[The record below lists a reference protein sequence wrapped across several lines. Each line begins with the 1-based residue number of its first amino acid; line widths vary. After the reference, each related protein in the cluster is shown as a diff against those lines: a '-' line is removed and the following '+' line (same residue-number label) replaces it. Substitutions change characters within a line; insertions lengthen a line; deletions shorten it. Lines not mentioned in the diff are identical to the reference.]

1 MATEHSD
8 LDRFA
13 VARAVADAVLY
24 EGYVLYPYRASA
36 PKNQV
41 RWQFGVLVPAS
52 VSARDVSERSSLQT
66 ECLVD
71 LGRAAGSVAPKVWV
85 RVRFLQVQQRMI
97 EAADEPDVFV
107 PSPTSRSM
115 ARCMSTGTKPSSG

>member
-1 MATEHSD
+1 M
-8 LDRFA
+8 
-13 VARAVADAVLY
+13 LY

-52 VSARDVSERSSLQT
+52 VNAASDASERSSMQT

-71 LGRAAGSVAPKVWV
+71 LGRAAGSVGTRVWV
-85 RVRFLQVQQRMI
+85 RVRFLQAQQRLI
-97 EAADEPDVFV
+97 RGRRPGNPTFLFLPPDLEVDGG
-107 PSPTSRSM
+107 
-115 ARCMSTGTKPSSG
+115 CMSTGTKPSSG